1 MKELEGLK
9 ETIEGFLRQPRPDAR
24 LEVSEDGE
32 LLFTLP
38 THASDSLAGV
48 SPREENYALRLEAGK
63 LLLHLWSEERNW
75 VRRVL
80 SVEEAVGGE
89 RLVLTVYRFGQR
101 RPGTLVIAVPRARR
115 TTDAARSAARRKYRA
130 FLRRLLE
137 REFPHTQIEGLT
149 AVADLKNSFSGLYTR
164 ARLGAGQHW
173 WAVLGVNAAE
183 DSAAVDGILTYGL
196 IWLDWNRNHH
206 PDRVFA
212 GLRVFLPRGRAQLT
226 ASRLAALDSTLF
238 ACELY
243 EVDEAEFRCERV
255 EARDIGNLDTRL
267 LPAAWAAEILRSE
280 QSSVE
285 RIRTLA
291 PEAIELAVPAERRE
305 LSLRVRGLEFARA
318 AGGEVFFGVG
328 GAEEP
333 LTKQNWPKLET
344 LVREL
349 VRRRLPDGKPDDP
362 FYRWQAERWLESV
375 VLEQIHTLDPRL
387 ERAQLYRQV
396 PAFSAAERGV
406 VDLLGA
412 TCDGQLVVIELK
424 ASTEIHLP
432 LQALDY
438 WQRVRACAQH
448 AELLNFGYFPARL
461 LRPEPPELLLVAPA
475 FQFHP
480 STETILR
487 YFAPAVRVT
496 CVGINEDWRRGLQ
509 VVFRKTR

>member
-9 ETIEGFLRQPRPDAR
+9 ETIEAFLRQPRPDTR
-24 LEVSEDGE
+24 LEVSENGE

-38 THASDSLAGV
+38 TQPSEPLAAV

-80 SVEEAVGGE
+80 RVEEAVGAE
-89 RLVLTVYRFGQR
+89 RLVLSVHRFGQR
-101 RPGTLVIAVPRARR
+101 RPGTLVISVPRARR
-115 TTDAARSAARRKYRA
+115 ATDAARRKYRA
-130 FLRRLLE
+130 FLRHLLA
-137 REFPHTQIEGLT
+137 REFAHTRTEGLT
-149 AVADLKNSFSGLYTR
+149 TVADLKNSFSGLYTR
-164 ARLGAGQHW
+164 ARLGTGKHW

-206 PDRVFA
+206 PERVFA

-243 EVDEAEFRCERV
+243 EVDEAEFSCQRV
-255 EARDIGNLDTRL
+255 EARDLGNLDTRL
-267 LPAAWAAEILRSE
+267 LPAAWAAEVLHSE

-285 RIRTLA
+285 RIRALA

-305 LSLRVRGLEFARA
+305 LSLRVRGLAFARA

-349 VRRRLPDGKPDDP
+349 VRRRVPDGKADDP

-387 ERAQLYRQV
+387 ERGQLYRQV
-396 PAFSAAERGV
+396 PAFSASEGGV

-412 TCDGQLVVIELK
+412 TRDGQLVVIELK
-424 ASTEIHLP
+424 AATEIHLP

-448 AELLNFGYFPARL
+448 AELLNFGYFPERL
-461 LRPEPPELLLVAPA
+461 LRREPPELLLVAPA

-480 STETILR
+480 TTETILR